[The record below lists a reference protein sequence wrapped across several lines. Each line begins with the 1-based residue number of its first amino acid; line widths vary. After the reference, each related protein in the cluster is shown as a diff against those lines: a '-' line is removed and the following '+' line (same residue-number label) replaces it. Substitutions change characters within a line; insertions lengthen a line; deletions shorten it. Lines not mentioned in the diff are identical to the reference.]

1 MRTIVGI
8 FNTRSDAERALEQLG
23 AAGIP
28 SNHVNLLLPWT
39 AAEDLKSVET
49 VEAEQPG
56 IGGAIGGVVGGALG
70 AATGMGLG
78 AAAATMFLPG
88 VGPVL
93 VVGILGAALLGAGGA
108 MGGVLAGEAL
118 EEKMAEG
125 LPVDELFVYED
136 ALSKGRSVIVV
147 QSASDKQ
154 DDAVRSILE
163 QAGAESV
170 DSARENWWVGLR
182 DAEEGEYKAQGLDFR
197 TDESLYRQG
206 FEAAQ
211 HPMTRGKPYDE
222 ALGHLTEQYP
232 DSYSKEAFRHG
243 FRRGQFYLLNLKN
256 KPKERAKVE
265 QQSSKPLS
273 KTQHRRS

>member
-1 MRTIVGI
+1 MQTIVGI
-8 FNTRSDAERALEQLG
+8 FKIRSDAEGAVEQLR
-23 AAGIP
+23 AAGIGDD
-28 SNHVNLLLPWT
+28 NINLLLPWT
-39 AAEDLKSVET
+39 ADEDVKSVKT

-56 IGGAIGGVVGGALG
+56 MGGAIGGVVGGALG
-70 AATGMGLG
+70 AAGGMGLG

-108 MGGVLAGEAL
+108 MGGILAGEAL
-118 EEKMAEG
+118 EENMAEG

-136 ALSKGRSVIVV
+136 ALSQGRSIIVV
-147 QSASDKQ
+147 RSASDQQ
-154 DDAVRSILE
+154 DDAVRRILA
-163 QAGAESV
+163 QAGAESL

-182 DAEEGEYKAQGLDFR
+182 DAEEGEYKAQGLDFS
-197 TDESLYRQG
+197 TDESLYREG

-211 HPMTRGKPYDE
+211 HPLTRGKPYDE
-222 ALGHLTEQYP
+222 ALGHLTQRHP

-243 FRRGQFYLLNLKN
+243 FRRGQFYLHNLRKN
-256 KPKERAKVE
+256 PKERLTVE

-273 KTQHRRS
+273 KTQRKRS